1 MKNKQIENVWVL
13 INKLRGA
20 FEITD
25 FSKIILYGIL
35 LKYVENECSDC
46 SFYDE
51 KYSLGYLS
59 LTYGK
64 MVSNQDVLNY
74 LRKIEDEFGLDLG
87 ILSETIDLVLYK
99 ADEEN
104 VRIIFE
110 KLNGIQ
116 LSKEDYY
123 NLAQMVVYRMGTSA
137 GKTSGAFS
145 TNRTLARLETA
156 LLDVQEG
163 MTVYD
168 AFCGTGISAN
178 EVAAGKGKVYI
189 QDINVGTIGIA
200 AIMTILSN
208 NAIGAIKCADTF
220 YKPIELGAKYD
231 RVVCEPPLGCL
242 YNKDYIVNI
251 PDESLVYGNSS
262 DSRYLA
268 LRHTLASVKEDGI
281 AAVLVPM
288 GVLFSSRTTGDIRQR
303 LVDDNYIEAIIEF
316 PAGIMMPYSN
326 VATALILLKKNKTDN
341 KIIMINAKDFFEKK
355 LKTLIISDDNI
366 RRLVE
371 IYYAR
376 EVIEGVSNTIALEE
390 IIEKGYN
397 LCTTQYVTL
406 KAEAGIVIEDNA
418 KYIETYD
425 KLLQRLSTI
434 DKELNM
440 IRSRFVKEV

>member
-1 MKNKQIENVWVL
+1 MKNKQIENIWML

-25 FSKIILYGIL
+25 FSKIVLYGIL
-35 LKYVENECSDC
+35 LKYVESEYRDY

-64 MVSNQDVLNY
+64 MVSNQDVLDY
-74 LRKIEDEFGLDLG
+74 LRKIESEFGLDLG
-87 ILSETIDLVLYK
+87 VLSETIDSVLYK
-99 ADEEN
+99 ADKEN

-110 KLNGIQ
+110 GLNGIQ
-116 LSKEDYY
+116 LSKEAYY
-123 NLAQMVVYRMGTSA
+123 NLAQMVVYRMVTSA
-137 GKTSGAFS
+137 GKTGGEFS
-145 TNRTLARLETA
+145 TNMTLARLETA

-189 QDINVGTIGIA
+189 QDINVGIIGIA

-208 NAIGAIKCADTF
+208 NTIGAVKCADTF
-220 YKPIELGAKYD
+220 YNPIELGAKYD
-231 RVVCEPPLGCL
+231 RVVCEPPLGCS

-251 PDESLVYGNSS
+251 PDESRVYGNSS

-268 LRHTLASVKEDGI
+268 LRHALASVKEDGI

-288 GVLFSSRTTGDIRQR
+288 GVLFSSGTTGDIRQR

-316 PAGIMMPYSN
+316 PAGIMMPYAG
-326 VATALILLKKNKTDN
+326 VATALILLKKNKSDS
-341 KIIMINAKDFFEKK
+341 KIMMINAKDFFEKK
-355 LKTLIISDDNI
+355 PRTLIISDDNI
-366 RRLVE
+366 QRLIE
-371 IYYAR
+371 IYHSR
-376 EVIEGVSNTIALEE
+376 EVIEGVSNIISLEE
-390 IIEKGYN
+390 VVEKGYN

-406 KAEAGIVIEDNA
+406 KAEAGIIIEDNA

-425 KLLQRLSTI
+425 ELLQRLSTI
-434 DKELNM
+434 DKELDTV
-440 IRSRFVKEV
+440 RSRFVKEA

>member
-1 MKNKQIENVWVL
+1 MKNKQIENIWML

-35 LKYVENECSDC
+35 LKYVEHECSNC

-64 MVSNQDVLNY
+64 MVYNQDVLEY
-74 LRKIEDEFGLDLG
+74 LRKIEDEFELDLG
-87 ILSETIDLVLYK
+87 ILSETIDSVLYK
-99 ADEEN
+99 ADKEN

-110 KLNGIQ
+110 GLNDIQ

-123 NLAQMVVYRMGTSA
+123 NLAQMVIYRMVTSA
-137 GKTSGAFS
+137 GKAGEFS
-145 TNRTLARLETA
+145 TNTALARLETA

-189 QDINVGTIGIA
+189 QDMNVGIIGIA
-200 AIMTILSN
+200 GIMTILSN
-208 NAIGAIKCADTF
+208 NAIGVVKCADTF
-220 YKPIELGAKYD
+220 YNPIELGAKYD
-231 RVVCEPPLGCL
+231 RVVCEPPLSCS

-251 PDESLVYGNSS
+251 PKESCVYGNSR

-268 LRHTLASVKEDGI
+268 LRHALASVKEDGM

-316 PAGIMMPYSN
+316 PTGIMMPYAS
-326 VATALILLKKNKTDN
+326 VATALILLKKNKNDN
-341 KIIMINAKDFFEKK
+341 KIMMINTKDFFEKK
-355 LKTLIISDDNI
+355 QKALIISDDNI
-366 RRLVE
+366 QRLVE
-371 IYYAR
+371 IYHSR
-376 EVIEGVSNTIALEE
+376 EVIEGVSNTIDLEE

-406 KAEAGIVIEDNA
+406 KAEAGIIIEDNA

-425 KLLQRLSTI
+425 ELLQRLSTI
-434 DKELNM
+434 DKKLDM
-440 IRSRFVKEV
+440 VRRRFVKNI